1 MGRRHSPPNVV
12 VHAEATLHL
21 HASRKSIQLLFPHLL
36 NNEALTYPN
45 AGNDS
50 PCILFV
56 PLTRCNYGT
65 TY

>member
-50 PCILFV
+50 P
-56 PLTRCNYGT
+56 
-65 TY
+65 